1 VLPALEQNV
10 SHCLSPFSA
19 VASRDR
25 EPRYSLSEEEVIHPD
40 LLGAK
45 LSVYGALPLGEVLVR
60 L

>member
-19 VASRDR
+19 VASRIR
-25 EPRYSLSEEEVIHPD
+25 EPWYSLSEEEVIHPD

-45 LSVYGALPLGEVLVR
+45 LSVYGALPLG
-60 L
+60 